1 MYLPYTT
8 KTELK
13 SIISQFR
20 DTYNRMSEQS
30 RKNKMNNLEPGAVIP
45 AKGNL
50 YGEEALEQFKS
61 YAESA
66 RIRMG
71 HVLDEAETE
80 LKKKMVE
87 APSDEAV
94 NALTVLKMRNNVTQD
109 EINGF
114 LENYGD
120 NYQAYKAIASIAFE
134 KKLNTWESAKVN
146 EIDATL
152 EKMVDLRRNLE
163 NTLAYSDIMAHH
175 DKPGFYA
182 IIDMSI
188 DETFGG

>member
-66 RIRMG
+66 RIRMRQ
-71 HVLDEAETE
+71 VLDEAETE

-146 EIDATL
+146 EIDTTL
-152 EKMVDLRRNLE
+152 EKMADLRKNLE
-163 NTLAYSDIMAHH
+163 NALTYSDIMAHH
-175 DKPGFYA
+175 DKPGFYE
-182 IIDMSI
+182 IVNMRI